1 MTNIIFFQF
10 KPDLL
15 ILAFCYSM
23 NGDMAMLFRRT
34 GIMSEM
40 VISHDLRII
49 TKNPKAK
56 LNDVQRKFLENI
68 GNWK

>member
-1 MTNIIFFQF
+1 M
-10 KPDLL
+10 L
-15 ILAFCYSM
+15 ILGFCYSM
-23 NGDMAMLFRRT
+23 NGDMAMLLRST

-56 LNDVQRKFLENI
+56 LNDVQRKFLKNI

>member
-1 MTNIIFFQF
+1 
-10 KPDLL
+10 
-15 ILAFCYSM
+15 M
-23 NGDMAMLFRRT
+23 NGDMAMLLRST

-56 LNDVQRKFLENI
+56 LNDVQRKLLGNL
-68 GNWK
+68 GNWIKTYFHHNVFSLFQLARIG

>member
-1 MTNIIFFQF
+1 
-10 KPDLL
+10 
-15 ILAFCYSM
+15 M
-23 NGDMAMLFRRT
+23 NGDMAMLLRST

-56 LNDVQRKFLENI
+56 LNDVQRKLLKNI

>member
-1 MTNIIFFQF
+1 
-10 KPDLL
+10 
-15 ILAFCYSM
+15 M
-23 NGDMAMLFRRT
+23 NGDMAMLLRST

-56 LNDVQRKFLENI
+56 LNDVQRKFLKNI
-68 GNWK
+68 GHWK